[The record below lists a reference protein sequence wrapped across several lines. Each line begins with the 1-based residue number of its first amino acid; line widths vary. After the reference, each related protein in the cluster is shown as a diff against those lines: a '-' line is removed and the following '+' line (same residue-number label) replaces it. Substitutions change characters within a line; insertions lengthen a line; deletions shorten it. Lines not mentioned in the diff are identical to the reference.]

1 MNTLNSMRLR
11 GRVSY
16 MVAAMLLAASPIA
29 AQNQPPA
36 EKITLEKITLEKIT
50 VLSVPFQQS
59 PRDIIS
65 TTHILNEE
73 ALADLIGRP
82 IGAGL
87 RHLAGID
94 VASHGPAVG
103 RPVIRGQSGYRIGM
117 LADGLHMGDMAQTAN
132 DHANSGAM
140 FGQSRIEVLKGPASL
155 RYGPY
160 AATGIVNSFSHVL
173 DTHSTPAHT
182 IMAGVDTVADT
193 QQGGVTTRQSFG
205 AYQASLSAFAQD
217 RDNIRIPTH
226 AESAAL
232 LAEEGETAED
242 IAQDAENSFSKTDMV
257 HFGLT
262 REEANQR
269 YKIMLGQN
277 SQEYG
282 IVGHEHHD
290 EHAAQS
296 PAQMPHEEEEEVRLD
311 MQKRFGVF
319 IFERDTGAADPMAIK
334 LAYHDYEHSEY
345 EGDMAAARYERTQSQ
360 LNVELPFALR
370 PHSDALWGA
379 TALATELSV
388 TGAEGFLPS
397 VEQTQFSLY
406 FIENSTFGANENWQL
421 ELAARAD
428 HTDYK
433 TALHSR
439 DFDTLNLA
447 AGLGVSVAETYFM
460 GGSLSFNTRPP
471 APTELFS
478 DGVHIAAQRYERG
491 TPYLKSENSVA
502 GEIYFRTGLGAGE
515 MVATLFNNDYDRFI
529 FLHDTGTQED
539 GETVF
544 AYRQTGAEIR
554 GVEISYRITQDAPFL
569 SNTKWTGELAYA
581 RMTGEQENGTPLR
594 DIPAKKYV
602 LSAGL
607 AHDAFDIALDI
618 ITASKQNR
626 VPNGQLPTP
635 SYVQADLTAHW
646 HPPALAGLRLSLA
659 VENMLDE
666 EIRHHS
672 SALKDLLP
680 EAGRNVTFRISQHF

>member
-11 GRVSY
+11 GRTLY
-16 MVAAMLLAASPIA
+16 TVAAMMMAATPLA
-29 AQNQPPA
+29 AQNQNQA
-36 EKITLEKITLEKIT
+36 EKITLEKIT

-59 PRDIIS
+59 ARDIIS
-65 TTHILNEE
+65 TTHMLDAD
-73 ALADLIGRP
+73 ALADLTGQP
-82 IGAGL
+82 LGTGL

-103 RPVIRGQSGYRIGM
+103 RPVIRGQSGYRIGV
-117 LADGLHMGDMAQTAN
+117 LEDGLQTGDMSQTAN
-132 DHANSGAM
+132 DHANSGAV

-160 AATGIVNSFSHVL
+160 AATGIINSFSRAL
-173 DTHSTPAHT
+173 DTDTAPTHRVTV
-182 IMAGVDTVADT
+182 GFDTVADT
-193 QQGGVTTRQSFG
+193 TQGGVTTRQSFG

-217 RDNIRIPTH
+217 AGNIRIPTH

-242 IAQDAENSFSKTDMV
+242 VEQDAENSFAKADMV

-319 IFERDTGAADPMAIK
+319 IFERDTGAADPLAVK
-334 LAYHDYEHSEY
+334 LAYHDYEHTEY
-345 EGDMAAARYERTQSQ
+345 EGDRVGAVFAREQSQ
-360 LNVELPFALR
+360 LNFEMPVTLR
-370 PHSDALWGA
+370 PNSDALWGA
-379 TALATELSV
+379 TALATELSM
-388 TGAEGFLPS
+388 TGAEAFLPD
-397 VEQTQFSLY
+397 VTQNQFSLY
-406 FIENSTFGANENWQL
+406 LIENSTFGANDNWQL

-433 TALHSR
+433 TAQHRR
-439 DFDTLNLA
+439 DFDTLNVA
-447 AGLGVSVAETYFM
+447 AGLGVSVADKHFI
-460 GGSLSFNTRPP
+460 GGSLSFNARPP

-478 DGVHIAAQRYERG
+478 EGVHTAVQRYERG
-491 TPYLKSENSVA
+491 APYLKSENSVA

-529 FLHDTGTQED
+529 FLTETGEQKD
-539 GETVF
+539 GEHVF
-544 AYRQTGAEIR
+544 AYRQSAAEIS
-554 GVEISYRITQDAPFL
+554 GVEVSYNITQDAPFL
-569 SNTKWTGELAYA
+569 ANTKWTGDITYA
-581 RMTGEQENGTPLR
+581 RMTGEQKNGTPLR
-594 DIPAKKYV
+594 DIPAEKWV

-607 AHDAFDIALDI
+607 VHDMFDLQLDI
-618 ITASKQNR
+618 IATSAQNR
-626 VPNGQLPTP
+626 VPDDQLPTP
-635 SYVQADLTAHW
+635 DYVQADLTAHW